1 MCDSGLGTRLADAHI
16 DKPEPRAQAG
26 SMLNFLKTQGVAFEP
41 ETIDVMVRAFDIAW
55 AIVEQ
60 TVPLDGSPDAKGI
73 LRNRVAQNI
82 LSSATNGER
91 DPDRM
96 AKFAVRY
103 LARGPT
109 Q

>member
-1 MCDSGLGTRLADAHI
+1 MR
-16 DKPEPRAQAG
+16 E
-26 SMLNFLKTQGVAFEP
+26 FLKTQGDAFEP
-41 ETIDVMVRAFDIAW
+41 ETIEVMVRAFDIAW

-60 TVPLDGSPDAKGI
+60 TVTLDCSQEAKTI

-82 LSSATNGER
+82 LNSATDGER

-103 LARGPT
+103 LAGGAT

>member
-1 MCDSGLGTRLADAHI
+1 MRD
-16 DKPEPRAQAG
+16 
-26 SMLNFLKTQGVAFEP
+26 FLKKQDDAFDP
-41 ETIDVMVRAFDIAW
+41 ETIEVMVRAFDMAW
-55 AIVEQ
+55 AIVEDN
-60 TVPLDGSPDAKGI
+60 VPLDASPEAKTI

-82 LSSATNGER
+82 VDLAVDGER
-91 DPDRM
+91 DPQRM

>member
-1 MCDSGLGTRLADAHI
+1 
-16 DKPEPRAQAG
+16 
-26 SMLNFLKTQGVAFEP
+26 MLNFLKTQGAAFEP
-41 ETIDVMVRAFDIAW
+41 ETIEVMVRAFDIAW

-60 TVPLDGSPDAKGI
+60 TVALDGSPEVKAI
-73 LRNRVAQNI
+73 LRNRLAQNI
-82 LSSATNGER
+82 LNSATDGER

-103 LARGPT
+103 LARGTT